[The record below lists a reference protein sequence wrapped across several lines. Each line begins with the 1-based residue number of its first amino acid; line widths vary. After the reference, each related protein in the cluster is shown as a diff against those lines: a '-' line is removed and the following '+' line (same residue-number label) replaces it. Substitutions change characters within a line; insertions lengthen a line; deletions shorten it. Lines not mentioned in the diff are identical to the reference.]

1 MLGLENWKRIAA
13 SALVAIAL
21 ACSEASEPPADL
33 ARPVVVREVEI
44 VKLDEQIEATG
55 ELLAKESATL
65 ASEVPGK
72 ITELLVDEGDEVEEG
87 NLLLS
92 IDPQKRELELAD
104 ARARLTEAAA
114 NLEEEE
120 RELVRRQQLF
130 DRKIASSQALDKA
143 KTALSLARSRKQAA
157 EARVGVAARAV
168 EDSQVRAPF
177 SGLIASREVSRGEY
191 VRVGQALFDMV
202 ALDPIEVE
210 FSVAERDSARVRL
223 GMEVAVRVSPYPG
236 ETFTGE
242 VSVIS
247 PRIDRRTRTL
257 RVKARVSNGDGRL
270 RPGLFARADLGVAT
284 REGAVVVP
292 QEAVL
297 LRAEGQIVYTVDAE
311 DRVHRVVVE
320 AGLHREGRVEIV
332 SGLSEGDTV
341 VVRGHAALSDGML
354 VSRRNPDGSDERSEV
369 NVAGDAPNM
378 AAGGTAPSK
387 ALR

>member
-1 MLGLENWKRIAA
+1 MLGLANPRWVGCL
-13 SALVAIAL
+13 ALAAL
-21 ACSEASEPPADL
+21 ACSDAPQDINIT
-33 ARPVVVREVEI
+33 ARPVVVQEVEL
-44 VKLDEQIEATG
+44 VTLEEQIEATG
-55 ELLAKESATL
+55 ELLAKDSATL
-65 ASEVPGK
+65 ASEVAGR
-72 ITELLVDEGDEVEEG
+72 ITELQIDEGDRVEEG
-87 NLLLS
+87 DLLLS

-104 ARARLTEAAA
+104 ARARLAEAVA
-114 NLEEEE
+114 NLEEQQ

-143 KTALSLARSRKQAA
+143 KTALSLARSRRQAA
-157 EARVGVAARAV
+157 GARVGVAARAV

-191 VRVGQALFDMV
+191 VRVGQELFDLV

-223 GMEVAVRVSPYPG
+223 GMKVAVRVSPYP
-236 ETFTGE
+236 EEIFTGE

-257 RVKARVSNGDGRL
+257 RVKARISNGDGRL

-284 REGAVVVP
+284 REKALVVP
-292 QEAVL
+292 QQAVL

-311 DRVHRVVVE
+311 NRVHRVAVE
-320 AGLHREGRVEIV
+320 AGIHLGGQIEII
-332 SGLSEGDTV
+332 SGLGVGDV
-341 VVRGHAALSDGML
+341 IVVRGHAALSDDML
-354 VSRRNPDGSDERSEV
+354 VSRRNPDGSEERSEM
-369 NVAGDAPNM
+369 NVAADAPDM
-378 AAGGTAPSK
+378 AAGSAAPSK